1 MRHWALRG
9 RLIYKGNMALAAWK
23 SQLVMSNP
31 GAKMGLRRARRLD
44 DLQQK
49 ALAGTFDAFL
59 AKGS

>member
-1 MRHWALRG
+1 M
-9 RLIYKGNMALAAWK
+9 IYKGNMALAAWK